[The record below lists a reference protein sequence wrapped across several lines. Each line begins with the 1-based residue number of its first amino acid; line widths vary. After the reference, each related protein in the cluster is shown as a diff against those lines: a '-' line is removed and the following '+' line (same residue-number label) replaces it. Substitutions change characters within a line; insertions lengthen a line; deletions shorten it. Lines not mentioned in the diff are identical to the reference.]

1 MTDDREREKCGVA
14 CSCSL
19 GVKMAV
25 VWMMDGWTPESSLR
39 VRKSY
44 VRNLLGKQD
53 EEELDGRTR

>member
-1 MTDDREREKCGVA
+1 MA